1 MNQTNETQIS
11 VTKSEELLA
20 REAMAKAQFD
30 LTPMGQMLR
39 QFEAQQRMGQM
50 FAQSKIVPANYRD
63 NVADCSIA
71 VDMAMRMNCNPL
83 TVMQNLVIVSGKPTW
98 QAQFLIACIN
108 QCGRFTTL
116 QYKEST
122 DGMVGKVEYEDN
134 EYDPVNRRNKLV
146 KRIFDGTNVPN
157 YTCQA
162 FATDLKTGEIIYGSE
177 ISVRMAVL
185 ERWYTK
191 SGSKWPTMPRQMLIY
206 RAASFFQ
213 RTYCPEIG
221 MGFHTTEEALDTPQ
235 LLNAEVE
242 EIPAV
247 RKSLQDIA
255 ATAATASTQE
265 NKEESVEGASSVCP
279 TTHEGTEGGSEAQP
293 SGQPTQK
300 TLL

>member
-1 MNQTNETQIS
+1 MNETTEVT
-11 VTKSEELLA
+11 VTKSQELLA

-30 LTPMGQMLR
+30 LTPMGQMVR

-50 FAQSKIVPANYRD
+50 FAQSSIVPASYRN
-63 NVADCSIA
+63 NVADCAIA

-83 TVMQNLVIVSGKPTW
+83 TVMQNLVIVQGRPTW

-116 QYKEST
+116 QYKHGQ
-122 DGMVGKVEYEDN
+122 DGMVGNIEYEDN
-134 EYDPVNRRNKLV
+134 EWDNVNRRNKLV
-146 KRIFDGTNVPN
+146 KKTFHGENVPN

-177 ISVRMAVL
+177 ISIRMAVL

-191 SGSKWPTMPRQMLIY
+191 SGSKWQTMPKQMLIY

-213 RTYCPEIG
+213 RAYCPEIG
-221 MGFHTTEEALDTPQ
+221 MGFHTTEEVLDTPQ
-235 LLNAEVE
+235 PLDEVV
-242 EIPAV
+242 EIPQE
-247 RKSLQDIA
+247 RKPLQDIA
-255 ATAATASTQE
+255 KSATMAAMSE
-265 NKEESVEGASSVCP
+265 ASSDGDAEDSAKDVP
-279 TTHEGTEGGSEAQP
+279 ADNGSAP
-293 SGQPTQK
+293 AAGARTKK